1 MGYLI
6 TLYLFD
12 SSSKCLAFISFFG
25 YPSLS
30 SSDIP
35 IHLSP
40 VFLLLSSHL
49 ISVSKFLVIF
59 YTYFISKFA
68 VFLRKHFYFI
78 IFVPISCLAM
88 VNLGNLK
95 MVFMGLSSGDDISDA
110 SSRTRV
116 VSYDILDVVPLV
128 VRSLLANFIEISDDS
143 DSRGSSEDDGD
154 KFWAL

>member
-1 MGYLI
+1 MPCVY
-6 TLYLFD
+6 
-12 SSSKCLAFISFFG
+12 FIFG

-35 IHLSP
+35 INLSS

-59 YTYFISKFA
+59 STSFISKFA

-78 IFVPISCLAM
+78 IFVPISCLTM
-88 VNLGNLK
+88 VNLENLK

-143 DSRGSSEDDGD
+143 DSMGSFENDDD
-154 KFWAL
+154 KFWSL